1 MMNQP
6 DPSATA
12 LQWVRARSAPGR
24 ELPAEARVALHFH
37 PGADAS
43 GAGVLAS
50 ILDCGQYV
58 SQFVTGTSNG
68 GLTAVPGGDRW
79 HWEQRIFG
87 GAYDH
92 VDVRQRPVYGAL
104 DLDGDPYGPAPRF
117 GSAYLRLRPE
127 VLARA
132 TFAYPDSTFEPELFG
147 VADRMSLI
155 ADYRRDERAI
165 DQAATQGC
173 GIVRDRLD
181 HYIEAHV
188 HGGVRVPEDVEVLV
202 IDPSFDD
209 HAVLET
215 ADRCGLAVEPH
226 PGYVAEVAEI
236 AAHPDYRGQEVA
248 DLAHRVAEVMGNSAQ
263 LRPIDIARARR
274 AWDLDG
280 QQIKKVWHC
289 LARFGRTW

>member
-1 MMNQP
+1 MERS
-6 DPSATA
+6 DPASAA
-12 LQWVRARSAPGR
+12 LRWVRSRSVTG
-24 ELPAEARVALHFH
+24 EHLPARARMALHFN
-37 PGADAS
+37 PGDDAS
-43 GAGVLAS
+43 EAGVLAS
-50 ILDCGQYV
+50 ILDQELYV

-92 VDVRQRPVYGAL
+92 AEVHHRPVYGAL

-117 GSAYLRLRPE
+117 GLAYLRLRPE
-127 VLARA
+127 TLVRA
-132 TFAYPDSTFEPELFG
+132 TFAYPDSTFGPELFG
-147 VADRMSLI
+147 VADRMGLI
-155 ADYRRDERAI
+155 AHFRRDEFA
-165 DQAATQGC
+165 DDGAAAQSG
-173 GIVRDRLD
+173 GMYRDRLD

-188 HGGVRVPEDVEVLV
+188 HGGVKVPEDVEALV
-202 IDPSFDD
+202 VDPSFDD

-215 ADRCGLAVEPH
+215 ADRCGFAVETH

-248 DLAHRVAEVMGNSAQ
+248 DLAHRVAEVMGKSAQ

-280 QQIKKVWHC
+280 QQLKKVWHC

>member
-1 MMNQP
+1 M
-6 DPSATA
+6 
-12 LQWVRARSAPGR
+12 L
-24 ELPAEARVALHFH
+24 E
-37 PGADAS
+37 
-43 GAGVLAS
+43 S
-50 ILDCGQYV
+50 ILELGQYL
-58 SQFVTGTSNG
+58 SQFATGTSNG
-68 GLTAVPGGDRW
+68 GLTAFPGGDRW
-79 HWEQRIFG
+79 LWEQRIFG

-92 VDVRQRPVYGAL
+92 VEVHHRPVYGAL
-104 DLDGDPYGPAPRF
+104 DLDGDPFGPAPRF

-147 VADRMSLI
+147 VADRMRLI
-155 ADYRRDERAI
+155 ADYRRDERAA
-165 DQAATQGC
+165 DQAAAQGC
-173 GIVRDRLD
+173 GIVDRLD

-188 HGGVRVPEDVEVLV
+188 HGGVKVPEDVEVLV
-202 IDPSFDD
+202 IDPSFAD

-215 ADRCGLAVEPH
+215 ADLCGLAVETH

-236 AAHPDYRGQEVA
+236 AAHPEYRGQDVA
-248 DLAHRVAEVMGNSAQ
+248 DLAQRIAETMGNSAQ

-280 QQIKKVWHC
+280 QQLKKAWHC

>member
-1 MMNQP
+1 M
-6 DPSATA
+6 
-12 LQWVRARSAPGR
+12 
-24 ELPAEARVALHFH
+24 ALHFH

-165 DQAATQGC
+165 DQAAAQGC